1 MQLIS
6 LFSGIGGFEL
16 AAEKMGWD
24 VISTC
29 EIEDF
34 PNKVLNY
41 YWQDAYHHRDI
52 RTLTNEILREKSR
65 WDPSGPTI
73 ITGGF
78 PCQPF
83 SMAGA
88 RRGTEDDRYLWPEM
102 FRIIKEVRP
111 DWIVPENVA
120 GITTMALPSSPIKVG
135 SQTNLYG
142 EGDSLY
148 ELRERFVLNQIID
161 DFESIGYTVAPLII
175 PAEAVGAP
183 HRRERIW
190 IVANASSNRR
200 NRERAESDV
209 EEGQQTRPNQTREL
223 ERRLEGL
230 CDDRTT
236 PNTECERQ
244 QRQRR
249 SKGQIRTKAL
259 KNWETSWTN
268 INGEWPTQPPVCS
281 GDDGVP
287 SRLYGIT
294 FPKWRNESIKAYGNA
309 IVPQVAF
316 ELFKAIENSYNQQN
330 PPSYCPGGKP

>member
-16 AAEKMGWD
+16 AAEWMRWN

-29 EIEDF
+29 EIEPF
-34 PNKVLNY
+34 ARRVLKY
-41 YWQDAYHHRDI
+41 YWPDAYHHEDI
-52 RTLTNEILREKSR
+52 KTLTKNTLLTNSKWKSNEKTIL
-65 WDPSGPTI
+65 
-73 ITGGF
+73 TGGF

-83 SMAGA
+83 SLAGS

-190 IVANASSNRR
+190 IVANAN
-200 NRERAESDV
+200 N
-209 EEGQQTRPNQTREL
+209 EGL
-223 ERRLEGL
+223 ER
-230 CDDRTT
+230 DRF
-236 PNTECERQ
+236 ERENS
-244 QRQRR
+244 RR
-249 SKGQIRTKAL
+249 KDTKGQFRQDFRA
-259 KNWETSWTN
+259 WDDF
-268 INGEWPTQPPVCS
+268 PTQPPICS
-281 GDDGVP
+281 GNDGV
-287 SRLYGIT
+287 SSKLDGIT
-294 FPKWRNESIKAYGNA
+294 FPKWRQESIKAYGNA

-316 ELFKAIENSYNQQN
+316 ELFKAIEMAENY
-330 PPSYCPGGKP
+330 